1 MLKGLFRIHCTAWC
15 ELCSCPV
22 KGEEP
27 EKETAPAAPV
37 KKHQQQPLAAQ
48 ENAAAV
54 QPVKAAAAAAEVSG
68 DGLISADCSLT
79 INLVVHL

>member
-1 MLKGLFRIHCTAWC
+1 M
-15 ELCSCPV
+15 